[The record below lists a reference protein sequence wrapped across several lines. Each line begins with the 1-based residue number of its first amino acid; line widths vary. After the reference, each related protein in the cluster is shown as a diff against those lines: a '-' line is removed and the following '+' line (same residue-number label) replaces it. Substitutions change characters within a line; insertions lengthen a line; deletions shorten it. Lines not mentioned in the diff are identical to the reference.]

1 MYLGRI
7 VCAGM
12 TRDGKPCA
20 AYRVSSRSFP
30 NRSAKLIT
38 GKIAILPRA
47 GFESDLAK
55 NPYIAYNCIRLSGS
69 VALATNGSQ
78 TDPIIEKIAMGVPL
92 RDAFASCLLAM
103 DYEKDQLNTPRVA
116 AAVDARAGKLVLG
129 IVRCDAIL
137 VRE

>member
-55 NPYIAYNCIRLSGS
+55 NPYIAYNCIRLSGA
-69 VALATNGSQ
+69 VWACRC
-78 TDPIIEKIAMGVPL
+78 AMRSRP
-92 RDAFASCLLAM
+92 ACSPWIM
-103 DYEKDQLNTPRVA
+103 KKTS
-116 AAVDARAGKLVLG
+116 
-129 IVRCDAIL
+129 
-137 VRE
+137 